1 MKTVL
6 LMRHAE
12 AAPESAGQTDY
23 DRPLTEDGIR
33 IATQTGKALK
43 AAGVTIDRIV
53 ASAAV
58 RTTETARL
66 VASKASPECPVIL
79 LEGLYSAPAEL
90 FAQVPRQY
98 GFEDEQT
105 LLIVGHNPG
114 IGQLI
119 CYFAKDLLSV
129 PPATLAGFQFD
140 VAAWEEIS
148 RETATLARLIRNGQT
163 EIG

>member
-23 DRPLTEDGIR
+23 DRPLTEDGNR
-33 IATQTGKALK
+33 VARKTGTALMK
-43 AAGVTIDRIV
+43 AGVAIDRIV
-53 ASAAV
+53 ASAAA

-66 VASKASPECPVIL
+66 VASIVSPECPMIL
-79 LEGLYSAPAEL
+79 LEGLYAAPAEL

-105 LLIVGHNPG
+105 MLIVGHNPG

-140 VAAWEEIS
+140 VSKWDEIS
-148 RETATLARLIRNGQT
+148 RETATLVRLIRNGQT

>member
-23 DRPLTEDGIR
+23 DRPLTEDGIDV
-33 IATQTGKALK
+33 AAQTGIVLK
-43 AAGVTIDRIV
+43 KAGVTIDRIV

-66 VASKASPECPVIL
+66 VASKAAPECPVIL
-79 LEGLYSAPAEL
+79 LERLYSASAEL

-105 LLIVGHNPG
+105 ILIVGHNPG

-129 PPATLAGFQFD
+129 PPATLAGFRFD
-140 VAAWEEIS
+140 VSKWDEIS
-148 RETATLARLIRNGQT
+148 RENATLVRLVRNGQA